1 MRCYL
6 VQFLALSL
14 LAFPIGCGTA
24 STSSNSAAGAAPND
38 PVAKVVFEFLNA
50 VREGETEIASK
61 RLTPLALQRTSE
73 LELNFSPPGSATAT
87 FQVGAVEMIDADK
100 AVVES
105 TWKDL
110 DADGE
115 PQEEKITWALKLNE
129 GQWRI
134 SGMAAELGEDQPP
147 VVMDFENPGQFALPS
162 SVNEASNP
170 NSPSAPRQAS
180 QPPQDPFRTGP
191 R

>member
-1 MRCYL
+1 MRSSL
-6 VQFLALSL
+6 IHFLALQL
-14 LAFPIGCGTA
+14 LAVSIGCGTR
-24 STSSNSAAGAAPND
+24 SIPSDSAGGNVPSD
-38 PVAKVVFEFLNA
+38 PVAKVVYEFLSA
-50 VREGETEIASK
+50 VRSGDTETASV

-87 FQVGAVEMIDADK
+87 FQVGAVEVIDADK

-105 TWKDL
+105 TWMDL
-110 DADGE
+110 DADGK
-115 PQEEKITWALKLNE
+115 PHEEKITWALKLNQ

-147 VVMDFENPGQFALPS
+147 VVMDFENPGQFAAP
-162 SVNEASNP
+162 ASQGQ
-170 NSPSAPRQAS
+170 NSAAPRQAS
-180 QPPQDPFRTGP
+180 QPQQDPFLSGP